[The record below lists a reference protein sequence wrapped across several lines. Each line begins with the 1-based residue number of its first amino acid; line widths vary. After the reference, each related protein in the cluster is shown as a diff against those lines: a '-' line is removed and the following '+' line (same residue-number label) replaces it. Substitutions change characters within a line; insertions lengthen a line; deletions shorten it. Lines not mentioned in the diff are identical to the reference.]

1 MALRLHTYWR
11 SSASYRVRIALN
23 LKGLEY
29 EAVPRHLLRDGG
41 EHKSTAYLALNPQ
54 GLLPGLE
61 DDGLF
66 ISQSLAI
73 CEYLDEKYPDPPLLP
88 ADLAGRATVRALAL
102 TVACDIHPLNNLSVL
117 VYLRK
122 QMGQQ
127 TESVNA
133 WVRHWI
139 SRGFEALEQLI
150 ARHTA
155 DATCC
160 FGNRVSL
167 ADVCLVPQVYNA
179 RRFETDLTRFPLI
192 LKVCASLEAQPAFAA
207 ARPEVQP
214 DAE

>member
-29 EAVPRHLLRDGG
+29 EAIPRHLLRDGG

-61 DDGLF
+61 DDDLF

-88 ADLAGRATVRALAL
+88 ADLAGRATVRAMAL

-117 VYLRK
+117 VYLGK

-127 TESVNA
+127 TESVND

-160 FGNRVSL
+160 FGTRVSL

-192 LKVCASLEAQPAFAA
+192 HKVCASLEAQPAFAA